1 MTCYSDVIVKRE
13 KKIHQLSLLLK
24 NPLIYMNPL
33 RASSSSSSS
42 SCSTSNAS
50 ASSSRSLRTSRS
62 KKQSRISHRSRGVVA
77 SDARTKDADDDAPEK
92 SASSR
97 RNFLSCACAFCCCH
111 ATSRTTAN
119 AFPRLVELNR
129 EGMDVQY
136 VLDHRNEGTD
146 KVFAKASA
154 FFFLSP
160 HLLTV
165 N

>member
-13 KKIHQLSLLLK
+13 KKIHQLSLFFKKK
-24 NPLIYMNPL
+24 NPLIANMNPL
-33 RASSSSSSS
+33 RASSSSS

-50 ASSSRSLRTSRS
+50 ACSSRSLRTSRS
-62 KKQSRISHRSRGVVA
+62 KKQRRISHRSRGVVA
-77 SDARTKDADDDAPEK
+77 SDARTKDADNDAPEK

-154 FFFLSP
+154 FFVFFTT
-160 HLLTV
+160 HL
-165 N
+165 

>member
-1 MTCYSDVIVKRE
+1 
-13 KKIHQLSLLLK
+13 
-24 NPLIYMNPL
+24 MNPL
-33 RASSSSSSS
+33 RASSSSS

-50 ASSSRSLRTSRS
+50 ACSSRSLRTSRS

-77 SDARTKDADDDAPEK
+77 SDARTKDADNDAPEK

-119 AFPRLVELNR
+119 AFPKLVELNR

-154 FFFLSP
+154 FFFLLP